1 VRPDTFHERVTA
13 SLDRWKMIPHD
24 ARRIGIAVSGG
35 ADSVALLRFFHA
47 LANQTGFEL
56 VVLHVNH
63 QLRGAES
70 DADARFV
77 SNLAETLNIPCE
89 VAELPLAGNENLE
102 QEARDLRRAW
112 FRNRMRALNLD
123 RVALGHTASDQA
135 ETVLYRF
142 LRGAATAGL
151 SAIRPVTD
159 DGLIRPF
166 IACTRDE
173 VREQL
178 APGDWRDDSSNRD
191 PAFDRNRIRQQLLP
205 YLRDNWNPQIENALS
220 TTAEWAQDEEAYWR
234 TIVHNLAQEHLSAPY
249 GESAQICTTEALN
262 ALPVAAARRLIRHA
276 IEQIRGDLRSIE
288 FAHVERIRA
297 LAAQPEGAGR
307 LQIPG
312 VDIMRSF
319 GWLRFATPNAYSG
332 ERHFSA
338 KVTVPGEIRLPE
350 SSSVLIIREV
360 LPKPASESLYNE
372 MLRYVDGDRLPGSIE
387 LRTWQPGD
395 QFRPVGKRSE
405 VKLKTLFQEAKI
417 PLWERRT
424 WPVLAIGDSIVW
436 TRNFG
441 AAADFAAG
449 PDTSRPMSITEQVN
463 NRNQDPGPVRL

>member
-1 VRPDTFHERVTA
+1 VRPETFHERVTA
-13 SLDRWKMIPHD
+13 SVHRWNMIPQD

-35 ADSVALLRFFHA
+35 ADSVALLRFFHH

-63 QLRGAES
+63 QLRGTES

-77 SNLAETLNIPCE
+77 SKLAQTLNVPFE
-89 VAELPLAGNENLE
+89 AAELPLSGDQNRE

-112 FRNRMRALNLD
+112 FRNRMSALQLD

-151 SAIRPVTD
+151 SAIRPVTE
-159 DGLIRPF
+159 DGFIRPF
-166 IACTRDE
+166 IECTRDE

-178 APGDWRDDSSNRD
+178 AAGDWREDRSNQD
-191 PAFDRNRIRQQLLP
+191 LAFDRNRIRHQLLP
-205 YLRDNWNPQIENALS
+205 YLRDNWNPQIEHSLS
-220 TTAEWAQDEEAYWR
+220 TTAEWAQEEEAYWR
-234 TIVHNLAQEHLSAPY
+234 TIVHNLAREHLSSPY
-249 GESAQICTTEALN
+249 GESAQICTTGALN

-288 FAHVERIRA
+288 FAHIERIRA
-297 LAAQPEGAGR
+297 LAAQPEGSGR
-307 LQIPG
+307 IQIPG

-319 GWLRFATPNAYSG
+319 GWLRFAEPNAYSG
-332 ERHFSA
+332 DRHFSA
-338 KVTVPGEIRLPE
+338 QVTVPGEIVLPE

-360 LPKPASESLYNE
+360 LPERASESLYNE
-372 MLRYVDGDRLPGSIE
+372 MSRCVDGDRLPGSIE

-395 QFRPVGKRSE
+395 QFRPVGKLSE

-449 PDTSRPMSITEQVN
+449 PDTSRPVSITEQVN
-463 NRNQDPGPVRL
+463 IRNQDPDTVRL